1 MEQVA
6 HRNHVSKSQAV
17 SLDHTKKKGRRSLE
31 NKVMIETMHT
41 CMHRSS
47 PYHSYYTSTNISLTK
62 HMRSMRQIKFPVASI
77 SINYVV
83 GLASQVLFFLTTQ
96 VLLIISMRYILLTI
110 DNTGQ
115 LLPRKHLCQPLV
127 ITYSTWESIFDT
139 GLTRL
144 NLYAHT
150 HIYRSR

>member
-1 MEQVA
+1 MGTPQVA
-6 HRNHVSKSQAV
+6 QELSGSKSQAV

-77 SINYVV
+77 SIYYVV
-83 GLASQVLFFLTTQ
+83 GLAS
-96 VLLIISMRYILLTI
+96 
-110 DNTGQ
+110 
-115 LLPRKHLCQPLV
+115 
-127 ITYSTWESIFDT
+127 
-139 GLTRL
+139 
-144 NLYAHT
+144 
-150 HIYRSR
+150 